1 MSPTWNCACPAAG
14 PDTAGAPTR
23 APSGPALNTH
33 TPPDIA
39 LTVGEPAGI
48 GPRIA
53 LAVAQAHPE
62 HLVLIGDLD
71 LLRARA
77 ALCAPGLVLTQ
88 ASAPRPGAV
97 RVAHVPLA
105 VPCTAGEPDP
115 RNARAVL
122 ATLDHAVEGWRAGR
136 YRAIVTAPLDK
147 GVLRRAGHDFTGH
160 TEYLAA
166 RTGCADP
173 VMLLVGGA
181 LRVALVTTHL
191 PLREVA
197 DALSASRIIAVVR
210 AVDRALGAWFGVPA
224 PRICVLGLNPHA
236 GEGGTLG
243 REEVDI
249 IAPALTVL
257 RAEGVNVSGPLAA
270 DTAFTPAQLAACD
283 AVVAMY
289 HDQGLPA
296 LKQASFGHAVNVTLG
311 LPLVRTSV
319 DHGVAYASAVT
330 GHADA
335 TSLEAALHLA
345 DTLSTAR

>member
-1 MSPTWNCACPAAG
+1 MNTPTA
-14 PDTAGAPTR
+14 
-23 APSGPALNTH
+23 
-33 TPPDIA
+33 PDIA

-53 LAVAQAHPE
+53 LAVAQARPE
-62 HLVLIGDLD
+62 HLVLVGDLD

-77 ALCAPGLVLTQ
+77 ALCAPGLVLTP
-88 ASAPRPGAV
+88 ASARRPGAV

-105 VPCTAGEPDP
+105 VPCTAGRPDP
-115 RNARAVL
+115 RNALAVL
-122 ATLDHAVEGWRAGR
+122 ATLDHAVDGWRAGR

-173 VMLLVGGA
+173 VMLLVGGS

-191 PLREVA
+191 PLREVPG
-197 DALSASRIIAVVR
+197 ALSAPRIVAVVR
-210 AVDRALGAWFGVPA
+210 TVERALRAWFGVPA
-224 PRICVLGLNPHA
+224 PRIHVLGLNPHA

-249 IAPALTVL
+249 IGPALATL
-257 RAEGVNVSGPLAA
+257 RADGLDVSGPLAA

-319 DHGVAYASAVT
+319 DHGVAYDVATT
-330 GHADA
+330 GPADA
-335 TSLEAALHLA
+335 TSLAAALELA
-345 DTLSTAR
+345 DTLSAAR